1 MYLIR
6 SKKLDLSSRKEL
18 KIEPGGGERLGKINR
33 PISLGKEGLPKRE
46 VLKD

>member
-18 KIEPGGGERLGKINR
+18 KIGPGGGERLGKINR
-33 PISLGKEGLPKRE
+33 LISLGRKTFQRE
-46 VLKD
+46 KC